1 MKKVIFC
8 VVLVVLVGLFPEF
21 AVNAVARCFG
31 WLGNHARGVT
41 FVITATAGTYA
52 ILKTIYSNKK

>member
-1 MKKVIFC
+1 MKKLIFC
-8 VVLVVLVGLFPEF
+8 VVLVVLVGLFPDF

-41 FVITATAGTYA
+41 FVITATAGVYA
-52 ILKTIYSNKK
+52 ILKIIYSKK